1 MGMGI
6 DSVQVPI
13 PFHDRLERIQR
24 LSTRI
29 KGENQEL
36 EGLWG
41 EALQPGNP
49 GQGLDARLKLEQL
62 KRADLGML
70 ALLDESADGLS
81 SELHTILEAIG
92 RAANARAGSPSVD
105 MDDQGEA
112 GRYRIEVD
120 DQRLFVHA
128 WLPAASVALQEL
140 RAQLLEEELRLITEE
155 GWIDLWNSLL
165 SRMSHVGHASLWA
178 LFREKTTLGA
188 CLLAQMRSRNIEVE
202 APPRTNYD
210 DFIKTI
216 WKSGYSTLWESYPV
230 LARHQAMQIKYWI
243 EGCRELI
250 QRVCIDRRDLSR
262 HMGIDSASKI
272 VAVKMDMGDQHGGG
286 RSVCRLSFGKDGV
299 SKQLLYKP
307 RDIRLQGAYH
317 GFLQAVEA
325 ASRKTDGCGF
335 SFLTPK
341 TLARHG
347 YGYVEWLTH
356 KSCDS
361 ETEVQLFY
369 RNMGRLLGV
378 LYVLGGS
385 DAHYE
390 NILAVGAQPVFVD
403 AETLLE
409 EQVNNGANTASSLSL
424 RVRDSVMRTGLLP
437 EWRPVEGG
445 RQVID
450 MSALRPQ
457 LNGHQQSRRWW
468 IGVNSDGMCMGM
480 INNKPIGLHCVP
492 TTSYEQQVV
501 LHVKE
506 IQQGCGETLAAIRQS
521 APQLLDA
528 LQAFEGTERRR
539 LVRNTVVYAQIK
551 DQLLT
556 PKALKSWISQ
566 GLILEQLYKPLVHQE
581 IEDPDVVATIKEEIR
596 QLQNL
601 DIPTFTEIISRREV
615 HLKGTSKPSEA
626 DKNNSLGDA
635 STRLTELDDEAIK
648 LQVQLIAGTLF
659 AAGVGGNGAIPN
671 EAQGQKRNERRMVQ
685 IEKSSPSSEAKE
697 DPLLKEAE
705 RICQQIWARAVF
717 DGEGN
722 PDWLGMNIASGTE
735 YFRFGL
741 MGASLYS
748 GQIGLAL
755 VFGMLANLLAE
766 KHQTSEAKA
775 WANRSKRCLD
785 LSIKELLQTPNGIH
799 QYIQRYALGLS
810 GLGGFLLTLQ
820 VLDGLELIQKFP
832 KEQGYQSV
840 ADEIISRLDPEMIAK
855 DEGLDIMS
863 GSAGLVGALCRSKS
877 PNAERI
883 ARACSTALID
893 SQHPGGGWQIRKNWK
908 PLTGLSHG
916 AAGITAAL
924 HQLNDHWPDAQLIES
939 AQRGLEYEKSIYQAN
954 INNWPDFRFPEAN
967 REAMTAWCN
976 GSPGIG
982 LMRAALLGSPQFD
995 QQCERELRSSLRKI
1009 NEMLEDPERLMTV
1022 DSVCCGTFG
1031 LIAIEKQLLE
1041 SLGQWR
1047 SEHRYELLLKLTTRA
1062 RSQGSSYRL
1071 LRMGNAELELYG
1083 LFTGLGGVAAV
1094 MIDHQSKDNA
1104 LGTILSAG
1112 LIKNTTAI
1120 QP

>member
-1 MGMGI
+1 MAI
-6 DSVQVPI
+6 DSVQLPI
-13 PFHDRLERIQR
+13 PFHDRLEQIQR

-29 KGENQEL
+29 KREDQEL
-36 EGLWG
+36 ERLWG

-49 GQGLDARLKLEQL
+49 GQGLDMRLELERLQ
-62 KRADLGML
+62 RADLGIL
-70 ALLDESADGLS
+70 ALLDESDDELS
-81 SELHTILEAIG
+81 TELHTILEAIG
-92 RAANARAGSPSVD
+92 LAANARAGSPSFEA
-105 MDDQGEA
+105 DDQGEA
-112 GRYRIEVD
+112 GGYRIEAD

-128 WLPAASVALQEL
+128 WLPAASVALGEL
-140 RAQLLEEELRLITEE
+140 KARLLEDELRLIAEE
-155 GWIDLWNSLL
+155 GWLDLWNGLL
-165 SRMSHVGHASLWA
+165 SRMSHVGHAGLWA

-202 APPRTNYD
+202 APPCTNYN
-210 DFIKTI
+210 DFIENI
-216 WKSGYSTLWESYPV
+216 WKSGYSTLWEAYPV
-230 LARHQAMQIKYWI
+230 LARHQALQIKHWV
-243 EGCRELI
+243 ESCKEMI

-262 HMGIDSASKI
+262 HMGIDRESKI

-286 RSVCRLSFGKDGV
+286 RSVCRLSFGKDDV
-299 SKQLLYKP
+299 CKQLLYKP
-307 RDIRLQGAYH
+307 RDIQLQRAYH

-325 ASRKTDGCGF
+325 ASREKDGCGF
-335 SFLTPK
+335 RFLTPK

-347 YGYVEWLTH
+347 YGYVEWLTY
-356 KSCDS
+356 KPCDS
-361 ETEVQLFY
+361 QADLQQFY
-369 RNMGRLLGV
+369 RNTGRLLGV

-390 NILAVGAQPVFVD
+390 NILAVRDQPVFLD

-409 EQVNNGANTASSLSL
+409 EQVDNGANTDSSLSV

-450 MSALRPQ
+450 VSALRPQ
-457 LNGHQQSRRWW
+457 LNGRQQARRWW
-468 IGVNSDGMCMGM
+468 IGVNSDGMCMGI
-480 INNKPIGLHCVP
+480 INNKPIQLHCVP
-492 TTSYEQQVV
+492 SSSYEQQVV
-501 LHVKE
+501 LHVNEMQK
-506 IQQGCGETLAAIRQS
+506 GCGEMLAAIRKS
-521 APQLLDA
+521 APLLLES

-551 DQLLT
+551 EQLLT
-556 PKALKSWISQ
+556 PEALKTWTSQ
-566 GLILEQLYKPLVHQE
+566 GLILEQLYKPLVHQK
-581 IEDPDVVATIKEEIR
+581 ILDPDLVATIKEEIL

-601 DIPTFTEIISRREV
+601 DIPAFTEIIGRRV
-615 HLKGTSKPSEA
+615 APFKRTSILSAAER
-626 DKNNSLGDA
+626 NNSLGDA
-635 STRLTELDDEAIK
+635 ITRITRLDDEVIG
-648 LQVQLIAGTLF
+648 LQVQLIAGTLY
-659 AAGVGGNGAIPN
+659 AAGVGGNGATAD
-671 EAQGQKRNERRMVQ
+671 EAQEQERNERRMDQ
-685 IEKSSPSSEAKE
+685 SKKTSPPPEAEE

-722 PDWLGMNIASGTE
+722 PDWLGMNIASGSE

-741 MGASLYS
+741 MGSSLYS

-755 VFGMLANLLAE
+755 VFGMLANQLAQ
-766 KHQTSEAKA
+766 KQQTSQAEA
-775 WANRSKRCLD
+775 WANRSERCLD
-785 LSIKELLQTPNGIH
+785 LSIKELLKTPNGI
-799 QYIQRYALGLS
+799 QLYIQRYSLGLS

-820 VLDGLELIQKFP
+820 VLDGLEPMQKFP
-832 KEQGYQSV
+832 KNQRYRSV

-855 DEGLDIMS
+855 DQGLDMMS
-863 GSAGLVGALCRSKS
+863 GSAGLVGALCRSES

-883 ARACSTALID
+883 ARACSTALMD

-924 HQLNDHWPDAQLIES
+924 HQLNDHWPDARLTES
-939 AQRGLEYEKSIYQAN
+939 ARRGLQYEKSVYQAN

-967 REAMTAWCN
+967 RGAMTAWCN

-982 LMRAALLGSPQFD
+982 LMRAAFLGSPQFD
-995 QQCERELRSSLRKI
+995 QQCEIELRSSLKKI
-1009 NEMLEDPERLMTV
+1009 DEVLVNPELLMTV

-1041 SLGQWR
+1041 ILGQWQ
-1047 SEHRYELLLKLTTRA
+1047 SGHRYELLLKLTTSA
-1062 RSQGSSYRL
+1062 RSQGSGYRL

-1083 LFTGLGGVAAV
+1083 LFTGLGGIAAV
-1094 MIDHQSKDNA
+1094 MIEHQSQGNP

-1112 LIKNTTAI
+1112 LIKGTITI
-1120 QP
+1120 HP